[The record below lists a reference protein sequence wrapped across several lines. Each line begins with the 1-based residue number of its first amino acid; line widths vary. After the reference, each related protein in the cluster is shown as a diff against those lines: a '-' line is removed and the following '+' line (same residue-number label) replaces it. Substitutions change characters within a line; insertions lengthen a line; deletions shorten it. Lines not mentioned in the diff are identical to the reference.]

1 MSNSIAV
8 KKTLLT
14 ILRYTLFFG
23 VGSGIL
29 WWLYISQNTAF
40 QAQLRLENKTPYPL
54 YQKLINDFRSANF
67 FWLMMTLAAFT
78 FSNFSRAKR
87 WNMLITPLGFTPK
100 TSNSFFAVNI
110 SYFTNLWMS
119 RAGEVVRAG
128 SLARA
133 EGQSVSK
140 IMGTV
145 VVDRLL
151 DLVSLAL
158 IVGFSFII
166 EYDTLW
172 SWLDKN
178 LGKGDGS
185 FRFFK
190 YPLFIALGILGLI
203 VCIVLFIYRKHILDL
218 PLLNK
223 LKPIYEKFSAGFK
236 TIGKIQNLPLF
247 IFHSVNIWLM
257 YFLMTYFCFFAFA
270 PTSHLGWLAALN
282 VFVFGTFGM
291 VIPSPGGM
299 GTYHFLAS
307 SALSLY
313 HIKGDDAFSFANI
326 MFFTIQIFYNV
337 VAGLLSI
344 YLIGRMNKKSVTP
357 IGVLTT

>member
-1 MSNSIAV
+1 M
-8 KKTLLT
+8 KKTFFT
-14 ILRYTLFFG
+14 ILRYVLFFG

-29 WWLYISQNTAF
+29 WWLYTSQNTAF

-54 YQKLINDFRSANF
+54 YQKLFNDFKSANF
-67 FWLMMTLAAFT
+67 FWLGMTLAAFT
-78 FSNFSRAKR
+78 LSNYSRAKR
-87 WNMLITPLGFTPK
+87 WNMLMTPLGFTPK
-100 TSNSFFAVNI
+100 MSNSFFAVNI

-119 RAGEVVRAG
+119 RAGEVVRAA

-133 EGQSVSK
+133 EGQSLSK
-140 IMGTV
+140 VMGTV

-151 DLVSLAL
+151 DMVSLAL
-158 IVGFSFII
+158 IVGFAFFI
-166 EYDTLW
+166 EYDVLW

-178 LGKGDGS
+178 LGKGDGN
-185 FRFFK
+185 FRLMH
-190 YPLFIALGILGLI
+190 YPLFIAFAILGAA
-203 VCIVLFIYRKHILDL
+203 VCVILYIYRHHILDL

-223 LKPIYEKFSAGFK
+223 AKPFVEKFSDGFK
-236 TIGKIQNLPLF
+236 SISKIKNLPVF

-270 PTSHLGWLAALN
+270 PTNHLGALAALN

-299 GTYHFLAS
+299 GTYHFLAT

-313 HIKGDDAFSFANI
+313 NVKGDDAFSFANI

-337 VAGLLSI
+337 VAGLLSV
-344 YLIGRMNKKSVTP
+344 YLINKLNKKFVSP
-357 IGVLTT
+357 VLSTVVS

>member
-67 FWLMMTLAAFT
+67 FWLAMTLAAFT

-270 PTSHLGWLAALN
+270 PTSHLGGLAALN

-337 VAGLLSI
+337 VAGLISI
-344 YLIGRMNKKSVTP
+344 YLIGRLNKKLVTT